1 MKSFKWKWQ
10 DTLVV
15 ILGALTLGY
24 GLINYGKLP
33 DQLPS
38 HFGISGE
45 VDSYW
50 SKNSVFILAAVM
62 GLLFPIGMQFI
73 RKIDPKR
80 ENYERFEHAYKMIR
94 LFIAVVFDAFFVIS
108 VSYGLNDHFPAG
120 KWAIAIV
127 GLMIALLGNYLPQVK
142 DNYFIGIR
150 TPWTLASPEV
160 WRRTHRFSGMLW
172 TIGGLMF
179 IVAAFLPSPAMVTV
193 IIVSLIVIGI
203 VPLFYSWLISER
215 KRA

>member
-15 ILGALTLGY
+15 ILGVLTLGY

-108 VSYGLNDHFPAG
+108 VSYGLDDQFQAG
-120 KWAIAIV
+120 KWALVLV
-127 GLMIALLGNYLPQVK
+127 GLMILLLGNYLPQVK

-150 TPWTLASPEV
+150 TPWTLNNPDV
-160 WRRTHRFSGMLW
+160 WRRTHRFSGLVW
-172 TIGGLMF
+172 TAGGLL
-179 IVAAFLPSPAMVTV
+179 ILIGVFLPKPAMVTMLV
-193 IIVSLIVIGI
+193 ASLALITIL
-203 VPLFYSWLISER
+203 PLFYSWMISER
-215 KRA
+215 KKA